1 MECDLGYETV
11 VLSSQVLEVSHSAEV
26 AGPAVLQRRTV
37 VGGQLQEPTLRRAL
51 TQSVEGVR
59 QR

>member
-1 MECDLGYETV
+1 
-11 VLSSQVLEVSHSAEV
+11 VLEVSHSAEV
-26 AGPAVLQRRTV
+26 AGRAVLQRRTV
-37 VGGQLQEPTLRRAL
+37 VRGQLQEPALRRAL